1 MRLIHIET
9 NGPRSVMVYRESSLN
24 EYVCRFSDATG
35 KPGSNV
41 GDYFTDDKQ
50 DALDTA
56 KAMLR
61 PTPFGWDEV

>member
-1 MRLIHIET
+1 MRLIHTEK
-9 NGPRSVMVYRESSLN
+9 NGLQSVKVYRLSETD
-24 EYVCRFSDATG
+24 EYVCRPGNATG
-35 KPGSNV
+35 KPGSNA

-61 PTPFGWDEV
+61 PTPFGWDKV